1 MALDIN
7 EHYDKIYRFCYLRV
21 SNRETAEDLTQ
32 ETFLRYLEHPQYHNI
47 DKTLQLLY
55 TIARN
60 LCSDEFRRRKFEELP
75 EDTLADENIEDIV
88 LTNFSLKEALGHLA
102 GDLHH
107 EFASEII
114 LLRYVNEVPLNVI
127 AGIYSVS
134 RFALN
139 RRIKKIL
146 GYLQDYIGKEG
157 LL

>member
-7 EHYDKIYRFCYLRV
+7 EQYDKIYRFCYLRV

-60 LCSDEFRRRKFEELP
+60 LCNDEFRRKKFEELP
-75 EDTLADENIEDIV
+75 EDTLVDENIEDTV
-88 LTNFSLKEALGHLA
+88 LTNYSLKEALDKLS
-102 GDLHH
+102 D
-107 EFASEII
+107 EDREII

-146 GYLQDYIGKEG
+146 GYLHNYIGKED

>member
-1 MALDIN
+1 MD
-7 EHYDKIYRFCYLRV
+7 EKIYDEHAKTVYYFLLSLCH
-21 SNRETAEDLTQ
+21 NPHIAEDLTQ

-60 LCSDEFRRRKFEELP
+60 LCNDEFRRKKFEELP
-75 EDTLADENIEDIV
+75 EDTLVDENIEDTV
-88 LTNFSLKEALGHLA
+88 LTNYSLKEALDKLS
-102 GDLHH
+102 D
-107 EFASEII
+107 EDREII
-114 LLRYVNEVPLNVI
+114 LLRYVNEVPLNVM

-146 GYLQDYIGKEG
+146 GYLHNYIGKED

>member
-88 LTNFSLKEALGHLA
+88 LTNFSLKEALDKLS
-102 GDLHH
+102 D
-107 EFASEII
+107 EDREII
-114 LLRYVNEVPLNVI
+114 LLRYVNEVPLNVM

>member
-88 LTNFSLKEALGHLA
+88 LTNFSLKEALDKLS
-102 GDLHH
+102 D
-107 EFASEII
+107 EDREII

>member
-7 EHYDKIYRFCYLRV
+7 EQYVKIYRFCYLRV

-60 LCSDEFRRRKFEELP
+60 LCNDEFRRKKFEELP
-75 EDTLADENIEDIV
+75 EDTLADENIEDTV
-88 LTNFSLKEALGHLA
+88 LTNYSLKEALDKLS
-102 GDLHH
+102 D
-107 EFASEII
+107 EDREII
-114 LLRYVNEVPLNVI
+114 LLRYVNEVPLNVM

-146 GYLQDYIGKEG
+146 GYLHNYIGKED

>member
-7 EHYDKIYRFCYLRV
+7 EQYDKIYRFCYLRV

-60 LCSDEFRRRKFEELP
+60 LCNDEFRRKKFEELP
-75 EDTLADENIEDIV
+75 EDTLVDENIEDTV
-88 LTNFSLKEALGHLA
+88 LTNYSLKEALDKLS
-102 GDLHH
+102 D
-107 EFASEII
+107 EDREII
-114 LLRYVNEVPLNVI
+114 LLRYVNEVPLNVM
-127 AGIYSVS
+127 ARIYSVS

-146 GYLQDYIGKEG
+146 GYLHNYIGKED

>member
-7 EHYDKIYRFCYLRV
+7 EHYDKIYRYCYLRV

-60 LCSDEFRRRKFEELP
+60 LCKDEYRRQKTEEIP
-75 EDTLADENIEDIV
+75 EETASDENIEESVITDYA
-88 LTNFSLKEALGHLA
+88 LSEALQKLSPE
-102 GDLHH
+102 DR
-107 EFASEII
+107 EII
-114 LLRYVNEVPLNVI
+114 LLRYINDVPIGVI
-127 AGIYSVS
+127 ANIYSIS

-146 GYLQDYIGKEG
+146 AELHNELGKEE
-157 LL
+157 L

>member
-7 EHYDKIYRFCYLRV
+7 EQYDKIYRFCYLRV

-60 LCSDEFRRRKFEELP
+60 LCNDEFRRKKFEELP
-75 EDTLADENIEDIV
+75 EDTLADENIEDTV
-88 LTNFSLKEALGHLA
+88 LTNYSLKEALDKLS
-102 GDLHH
+102 D
-107 EFASEII
+107 EDREII
-114 LLRYVNEVPLNVI
+114 LLRYVNEVPLNVM

-146 GYLQDYIGKEG
+146 GYLHNYIGKED

>member
-1 MALDIN
+1 MLFRS
-7 EHYDKIYRFCYLRV
+7 HYDKIYRFCYLRV

-88 LTNFSLKEALGHLA
+88 LTNFSLKEALDKLS
-102 GDLHH
+102 D
-107 EFASEII
+107 EDREII

>member
-7 EHYDKIYRFCYLRV
+7 EHYDKIYRYCYLRV

-55 TIARN
+55 TIAGN
-60 LCSDEFRRRKFEELP
+60 LCKDEYRRHKTEEIP
-75 EDTLADENIEDIV
+75 EETASDENIEESVITDYA
-88 LTNFSLKEALGHLA
+88 LSEALQKLSPE
-102 GDLHH
+102 DR
-107 EFASEII
+107 EII
-114 LLRYVNEVPLNVI
+114 LLRYINDVPIGVI
-127 AGIYSVS
+127 ANIYSIS

-146 GYLQDYIGKEG
+146 AELHNELGKEE
-157 LL
+157 L

>member
-7 EHYDKIYRFCYLRV
+7 EQYDKIYRFCYLRV

-32 ETFLRYLEHPQYHNI
+32 GTFLRYLEHPQYHNI

-60 LCSDEFRRRKFEELP
+60 LCNDEFRRKKFEELP
-75 EDTLADENIEDIV
+75 EDTLVDENIEDTV
-88 LTNFSLKEALGHLA
+88 LTNYSLKEALDKLS
-102 GDLHH
+102 D
-107 EFASEII
+107 EDREII

-146 GYLQDYIGKEG
+146 GYLHNYIGKED

>member
-7 EHYDKIYRFCYLRV
+7 EQYDKIYRFCYLRV

-55 TIARN
+55 TIAHN
-60 LCSDEFRRRKFEELP
+60 LCNDEFRRKKFEELP
-75 EDTLADENIEDIV
+75 EDTLVDENIEDTV
-88 LTNFSLKEALGHLA
+88 LTNYSLKEALDKLS
-102 GDLHH
+102 D
-107 EFASEII
+107 EDREII
-114 LLRYVNEVPLNVI
+114 LLRYVNEVPLNVM

-146 GYLQDYIGKEG
+146 GYLHNYIGKED

>member
-7 EHYDKIYRFCYLRV
+7 EQYDKIYRFCYLRV

-60 LCSDEFRRRKFEELP
+60 LCNDEFRRKKFEELP
-75 EDTLADENIEDIV
+75 EDTLVDENIEDTV
-88 LTNFSLKEALGHLA
+88 LTNYSLKEALDKLS
-102 GDLHH
+102 D
-107 EFASEII
+107 EDREII
-114 LLRYVNEVPLNVI
+114 LLRYVNEVPLNVM

-146 GYLQDYIGKEG
+146 GYLHNYIGKED